1 MYTSIKPFLAQKGQ
15 AVRLLES
22 HDRFST
28 ELIRDTVG
36 ERGQSFQGVW
46 ISGLTQTTHLGIPD
60 TEIISPLRR
69 AILEAGSIKAH
80 VKHGRSLCAAFDAD
94 SGGDIADIPALVA
107 VLTAIGVSMV
117 IIEDKS
123 LEGPGKKVNSLLK
136 ATGSQDQAN
145 PHEFAKVIQAFK
157 SAVLGRELLVTAR
170 IESFNVRIAKDNA
183 TEENASV
190 QLSLQDALG
199 RAAVYTEAGA
209 DAVMIHSKSSSPFEV
224 LAFLKQFRERDP
236 ITPLVV
242 VPTTY
247 SSTSRTTLVDAG
259 ANVIIYANHLMR
271 AKIRA
276 VQNVSDH
283 LLAIIPGLFANDE
296 NARASLK
303 AQNYGYLLRTLLE
316 RDYWGDEKD
325 NEVKQFLA
333 IAHKRAIENM
343 GATVRELAFGENSG
357 CEADERIIPVRAL
370 LQINA
375 HQLAAV

>member
-1 MYTSIKPFLAQKGQ
+1 MYTSIKSFLAQKGP
-15 AVRLLES
+15 VRLLES
-22 HDRFST
+22 HDQFST

-36 ERGQSFQGVW
+36 ESGQSFQGVW

-69 AILEAGSIKAH
+69 AILEAGSIKLH
-80 VKHGRSLCAAFDAD
+80 TKHDRSLCAAFDAD
-94 SGGDIADIPALVA
+94 SGGDVADIPALVA
-107 VLTAIGVSMV
+107 VLTTIGVSMV
-117 IIEDKS
+117 IVEDKT
-123 LEGPGKKVNSLLK
+123 LEEPGKKVNSLLK
-136 ATGSQDQAN
+136 AIGSQDQAD
-145 PHEFAKVIQAFK
+145 PHEFAKVIQAFR
-157 SAVLGRELLVTAR
+157 SATLGRELLVTAR
-170 IESFNVRIAKDNA
+170 IESFNVRIAKDDA
-183 TEENASV
+183 AEEEASV
-190 QLSLQDALG
+190 QSSLQDALA

-209 DAVMIHSKSSSPFEV
+209 DAIMIHSKSSSPFEV
-224 LAFLKQFRERDP
+224 LAFLERFRDRDP

-247 SSTSRTTLVDAG
+247 SSTTRASLVDAG
-259 ANVIIYANHLMR
+259 ANIIIYANHLMR

-283 LLAIIPGLFANDE
+283 LLAIIPGLFANNE

-303 AQNYGYLLRTLLE
+303 ARNYAYLLRTLLE

-325 NEVKQFLA
+325 EEARQYLV

-343 GATVRELAFGENSG
+343 RAAVEELAFGEKSG
-357 CEADERIIPVRAL
+357 CEADERIIPVKTL

-375 HQLAAV
+375 LQLATV